1 MIFESPAPSGAGLFG
16 ARRHRYGE
24 RFNFT
29 NGFNLQRYGYPFFGG
44 LDIAKFYQVTDPKD
58 PAFVDLNAIAAAVG
72 KAPIKQVDVSVAQ
85 LGLYA
90 QDEYQLSQALKLTLG
105 LRADVPIYN
114 TTIAPNAQISAAT
127 FRDPS
132 GNLAKV
138 DVSELPK
145 STPLF
150 SPRLGFNYTSQGD
163 GAKTQVRGGTGI
175 FTGRIPFVWI
185 SNQASN
191 ASFDNFY
198 TYQIN
203 ATGRDFRFPQV
214 WRTNLAVD
222 HELPGGIIGTIEAI
236 YSKDR
241 NAVVHRNY
249 NLAAP
254 SVQLAGADNR
264 LIYPADGPRINNFN
278 GPNGGFT
285 FLDAGVIKL
294 ENTNQGYQYS
304 LTGQLRKEFANGF
317 YATAAYTYSKAK
329 DLTSNPGEIA
339 GDAFQRLPVVSN
351 PNQPQLAYSD
361 FGLRHRFI
369 AAAGRRFAYA
379 DDHLATTVGFF
390 FEAGQG
396 NRFSYTYTGDL
407 NRDGIPGNDL
417 ILVPASRDQI
427 KLAPY
432 TNAAGQVVSAD
443 QQYQQLAAYINQDD
457 YLSTRRGTYAERN
470 GAISPWYT
478 QLDAKLMQD
487 FSIKTSGGKRNTLQ
501 LSFDILNLGN
511 LLNRGWGNR
520 QFVGNNR
527 LIETSYAA
535 NSDVPSFTFRG
546 GNQTFF
552 TSTDL
557 ASRWRAQ
564 VGVRYIFE

>member
-1 MIFESPAPSGAGLFG
+1 MGTEQFLANNLLYQNILQLADNLSYFAGKHILTG
-16 ARRHRYGE
+16 GVNYE

-58 PAFVDLNAIAAAVG
+58 PAFVDLNAIDAAVG
-72 KAPIKQVDVSVAQ
+72 KALIKQVDVNVAQ

-132 GNLAKV
+132 GNPAKV

-264 LIYPADGPRINNFN
+264 LIYPA
-278 GPNGGFT
+278 
-285 FLDAGVIKL
+285 
-294 ENTNQGYQYS
+294 E
-304 LTGQLRKEFANGF
+304 
-317 YATAAYTYSKAK
+317 
-329 DLTSNPGEIA
+329 
-339 GDAFQRLPVVSN
+339 
-351 PNQPQLAYSD
+351 
-361 FGLRHRFI
+361 
-369 AAAGRRFAYA
+369 GRRFAYA
-379 DDHLATTVGFF
+379 DDHLATTIGFF

-396 NRFSYTYTGDL
+396 NRFSYTYAGDL

-417 ILVPASRDQI
+417 IFVPASRDQI

-457 YLSTRRGTYAERN
+457 YLSTRRGVCAERN